1 MTQSEIKRILK
12 DRLLQQIDEELAN
25 ESMMIETARETANA
39 DTKSSAGD
47 KFETTRA
54 MMHLEQE
61 TYSRQMEE
69 TLTRQQQAQSTPIDT
84 HCKTVQVGSVAITSI
99 GNFFIAVSGDD
110 IEIDDEEY
118 TPISLLSPIGEVLR
132 GKSKDDS
139 IAFRGNSITIE
150 SLF

>member
-1 MTQSEIKRILK
+1 MTNSEIKRILL
-12 DRLLQQIDEELAN
+12 DRLLQQIDDELAN
-25 ESMMIETARETANA
+25 ETLMIETARETANA

-69 TLTRQQQAQSTPIDT
+69 TLARQQQAHSTPIDSDT
-84 HCKTVQVGSVAITSI
+84 EIVQTGAVVITSI
-99 GNFFIAVSGDD
+99 GSFFISVSGDD

-118 TPISLLSPIGEVLR
+118 TPISLLSPIGESLR
-132 GKSKDDS
+132 GKCSGETIS
-139 IAFRGNSITIE
+139 FRGNSVTIE